1 MPLHF
6 TAANAT
12 FIHIPKNAG
21 NSLEKWALDNNIEF
35 EDKFNHCTA
44 SQAKTLWNDLGY
56 VFSFVRNPFSRTVSI
71 FHYLGQHAEQKILSK
86 RSIDILDDIKT
97 VKLYKKGFDYWL
109 NCMYDYHMQ
118 KNREFNEKLIISME
132 NGMSFWPRRAAQ
144 NFWLNDKIDLIIKVE
159 NLDKEFYK
167 VKEILNSSSNIPL
180 EYINTSTHHH
190 YTEYYNDQNKRI
202 IEDMFKEDLDRFNYN
217 F

>member
-6 TAANAT
+6 PLAQAT

-21 NSLEKWALDNNIEF
+21 NSLEKWAIDNNIKF

-71 FHYLGQHAEQKILSK
+71 FHYLGQHAERKILDK
-86 RSIDILDDIKT
+86 RSVDIIDDIKT

-109 NCMYDYHMQ
+109 NCMYENKD
-118 KNREFNEKLIISME
+118 FNEKPIISLE
-132 NGMSFWPRRAAQ
+132 NGISSWPRRAPQ
-144 NFWLNDKIDLIIKVE
+144 SIWLDDKIDLIIKVE
-159 NLDKEFYK
+159 NFNKEFHK
-167 VKEILNSSSNIPL
+167 IKDLLNASSTIPL
-180 EYINTSTHHH
+180 EHVNTSNHNH
-190 YTEYYNDQNKRI
+190 YKEYYNNQNKRI
-202 IEDMFKEDLDRFNYN
+202 IEDMFKEDLDQFNYD

>member
-21 NSLEKWALDNNIEF
+21 NSLEKWVIDNNIEF

-56 VFSFVRNPFSRTVSI
+56 IFSFVRNPFSRTVSI
-71 FHYLGQHAEQKILSK
+71 FHYLGQHAERKILDK
-86 RSIDILDDIKT
+86 RSIDIIDDIKT

-109 NCMYDYHMQ
+109 NCMYEN
-118 KNREFNEKLIISME
+118 KEFNEKPIISLE
-132 NGMSFWPRRAAQ
+132 NGISSWPRRAPQ
-144 NFWLNDKIDLIIKVE
+144 SIWLNDKIDLIIKVE
-159 NLDKEFYK
+159 NLNEEFYK
-167 VKEILNSSSNIPL
+167 VKELLNAPSTIPL
-180 EYINTSTHHH
+180 EYVNTSNHSH
-190 YTEYYNDQNKRI
+190 YKEYYNIQNKRI
-202 IEDMFKEDLDRFNYN
+202 IENMFKQDLDQFNYD